1 MILWILLGCLGIVAA
16 SELYKRSK
24 LPELPEISDEEF
36 LRKYNTRFITT
47 DVMVLEG
54 RKLVAEH
61 LGIPYQKL
69 SPDQN
74 FERISR
80 YTGFVTEYEVGISDL
95 EDKLFDLCERVN
107 TSPPD
112 PFPETVGEFI
122 YEIAKAK
129 EKLTEGSL

>member
-1 MILWILLGCLGIVAA
+1 MLWILLGCLAIVAA
-16 SELYKRSK
+16 SELYKRRNLSD
-24 LPELPEISDEEF
+24 LPEISDEEF
-36 LRKYNTRFITT
+36 LRMYNRRFITP
-47 DVMVLEG
+47 DVMVFEG

-74 FERISR
+74 FQRISR
-80 YTGFVTEYEVGISDL
+80 YTGFVTEYELGMSDL

-107 TSPPD
+107 ISPPR

-122 YEIAKAK
+122 NEMARAK
-129 EKLTEGSL
+129 EKLPEDAL